1 MQERILE
8 IIVYLLNELQQER
21 KGLDKIDLTRDL
33 LVNGYTEGEVNLAF
47 SWIFNHLK
55 STPQNRIDSDID
67 YTDQFEDYPEFERLI
82 ISPDAYG
89 FLLKLIQ
96 LGVIKEN
103 DIEMFIE
110 RAIAYGKDDISVDDL
125 KSIVATILFGLDNR
139 SSFNG
144 YLFFQ
149 GDTTIQ

>member
-1 MQERILE
+1 MQ
-8 IIVYLLNELQQER
+8 
-21 KGLDKIDLTRDL
+21 
-33 LVNGYTEGEVNLAF
+33 
-47 SWIFNHLK
+47 
-55 STPQNRIDSDID
+55 
-67 YTDQFEDYPEFERLI
+67 
-82 ISPDAYG
+82 
-89 FLLKLIQ
+89 LIQ

-144 YLFFQ
+144 YPFFQ

>member
-8 IIVYLLNELQQER
+8 IIVYLLNELRQER

-144 YLFFQ
+144 YPFFQ

>member
-144 YLFFQ
+144 YPFFQ

>member
-55 STPQNRIDSDID
+55 STPQSRINSDID
-67 YTDQFEDYPEFERLI
+67 YTDQFDDYPEFERLI

-144 YLFFQ
+144 YPFFQ

>member
-96 LGVIKEN
+96 LGV
-103 DIEMFIE
+103 
-110 RAIAYGKDDISVDDL
+110 
-125 KSIVATILFGLDNR
+125 
-139 SSFNG
+139 
-144 YLFFQ
+144 
-149 GDTTIQ
+149 